1 MTHPAVMATKILP
14 PFCFDQDQKKKI
26 VELKSEGVNWEIGW
40 PKKDDGVEGDGKQER
55 GKLGGGEIK
64 NYP

>member
-14 PFCFDQDQKKKI
+14 PFCFDQDRQKNSGIKNRRGELRNWLAKKKY
-26 VELKSEGVNWEIGW
+26 
-40 PKKDDGVEGDGKQER
+40 DGVEGDGKQER
-55 GKLGGGEIK
+55 DKLRKKSE